1 MKINIENFEF
11 VMDNNTITIFENSVF
26 GIDKVDEFFGL
37 MPMNKDTFEK
47 WAKSYFD
54 RLHM

>member
-1 MKINIENFEF
+1 M
-11 VMDNNTITIFENSVF
+11 F
-26 GIDKVDEFFGL
+26 GVDKVDEFIGL
-37 MPMNKDTFEK
+37 MPMDKDTFEK